1 MISVD
6 EAQKMVL
13 HQVTDTVLLVTNKYH
28 KVPKGPKSGS
38 RSGTK
43 KYQRSQNMVLFQV
56 PLNVTL
62 LFFLLMVY
70 FQCSTMMVEE
80 MGVRVLATEL
90 VDFRSALGRVLCQ
103 QVKHKLGGKFAET
116 RV

>member
-1 MISVD
+1 
-6 EAQKMVL
+6 MVL
-13 HQVTDTVLLVTNKYH
+13 HQVTDTVYTNKYH
-28 KVPKGPKSGS
+28 KVPKGPKGGS

-43 KYQRSQNMVLFQV
+43 KYQRGQNMVLFQV
-56 PLNVTL
+56 SLNVTL
-62 LFFLLMVY
+62 LVLLMVY
-70 FQCSTMMVEE
+70 FQCSTMLVEE